1 MRNLES
7 NLNSLGLQQAQKCQA
22 RLVNRRASQK
32 FLRSAPMSFQ
42 KVSFVLTT
50 KLSVVGV
57 VATLG
62 DGSYPK
68 SLKERA
74 IIGFFKSFFKIL
86 FEIQKL
92 ARDLILKEFVMK
104 IFSESILSI

>member
-1 MRNLES
+1 
-7 NLNSLGLQQAQKCQA
+7 
-22 RLVNRRASQK
+22 
-32 FLRSAPMSFQ
+32 MSFQ

-57 VATLG
+57 VLTMG
-62 DGSYPK
+62 DGSRRK
-68 SLKERA
+68 SPKERA

-92 ARDLILKEFVMK
+92 ARDLTLKEFVMK
-104 IFSESILSI
+104 LFSESVLSIRIHGKLFFSRAEQITMPYSPYSVWVL